1 MMGRSL
7 SLCIEREWYSL
18 RDIQEVFRF
27 SRKAITAI
35 LMDAQKQGIPVR
47 VAVLDFQGHPILE
60 RQRPFIRVE
69 RQSLVRY
76 LSEFCGMPKE
86 SRENSPWM
94 EWMSPADVKKIY
106 GFSQESLRKILRDAE
121 WKGEPIRT
129 MRLPFANRSR
139 ATGCPRRYQVERRS
153 LNAYL
158 KAHLSTLL

>member
-1 MMGRSL
+1 MGRSL

-35 LMDAQKQGIPVR
+35 LLDAQKQGIPVR
-47 VAVLDFQGHPILE
+47 VAVLDFRGHPMLE

-86 SRENSPWM
+86 NGENSPWM
-94 EWMSPADVKKIY
+94 EWVSPCDVKKIY

-129 MRLPFANRSR
+129 MRLPFANGSR
-139 ATGCPRRYQVERRS
+139 TTGCPRRYQVERRS

>member
-1 MMGRSL
+1 MGRSL

-35 LMDAQKQGIPVR
+35 LMDAKKQGIPVR
-47 VAVLDFQGHPILE
+47 VAVLNFRGHPILE

-76 LSEFCGMPKE
+76 LSECCGMPKE
-86 SRENSPWM
+86 NRKNSLWM
-94 EWMSPADVKKIY
+94 EWMSPGDVKKIY
-106 GFSQESLRKILRDAE
+106 GFSQESLRRMLRDAE

-129 MRLPFANRSR
+129 MRLPFANGSRS
-139 ATGCPRRYQVERRS
+139 AGCPRRYQVERRS
-153 LNAYL
+153 LNVYL
-158 KAHLSTLL
+158 NSHLRTLV